1 MMSAEKGQRV
11 NCHGGSGCKEDALVC
26 IRVCFMGPWV
36 THGLGNLHVEACNKV
51 TLAYLRDMTC

>member
-1 MMSAEKGQRV
+1 MMSAEKGQCV

-36 THGLGNLHVEACNKV
+36 THGLGNLHVEA
-51 TLAYLRDMTC
+51 AIR